1 MASRQASFPTLLQE
15 WCDAA
20 CTEVGYPSAD
30 ATSLPGVTKR
40 LPAGLRTLI
49 EQGHDRGLIT
59 SSGLRFTLAGLP
71 AGKGP
76 YQWLGRDSARQAP
89 AVLWEYFVQAAE
101 YVRIS
106 QQLAALGYQVL
117 VEDRL
122 MDITVTRDDQLLW
135 YVEVKE
141 RADDLPEFTAK
152 IATHGQ
158 VGVDLTAS
166 SRGDDALPKAQY
178 LMRYRPRF
186 FSVTAIGL
194 TVHFRTEYDGS
205 SHFTLAPDLVPLP

>member
-1 MASRQASFPTLLQE
+1 ML
-15 WCDAA
+15 
-20 CTEVGYPSAD
+20 
-30 ATSLPGVTKR
+30 
-40 LPAGLRTLI
+40 
-49 EQGHDRGLIT
+49 
-59 SSGLRFTLAGLP
+59 FTLAGLP

-76 YQWLGRDSARQAP
+76 YQWLGRDSARKVP
-89 AVLWEYFVQAAE
+89 AVLWEYFVQVAE

-106 QQLAALGYQVL
+106 QQLAPLGYQVL

-152 IATHGQ
+152 IASYGEA
-158 VGVDLTAS
+158 GVDLTAP
-166 SRGDDALPKAQY
+166 SRGDDALAKAQY
-178 LMRYRPRF
+178 LMRYRPHF

-194 TVHFRTEYDGS
+194 TFHFRTKYDRS
-205 SHFTLAPDLVPLP
+205 FHFTLVPDLVPLP